1 MGVQPSDEAIAAG
14 AIMVGVM
21 QTIPPPQTTP
31 PEPSTTLYP
40 ESRRLLRAV
49 SVMQSDIYHL
59 PVSNIAYHVYSRKE
73 EQARMQAIS
82 QRAFQRTMD
91 SYHEHEQLADLFQ
104 VELDKKEIQR
114 RERKEQ
120 DKLLK
125 TKKSSKR
132 STQSRS
138 QDRSCSQLQYP
149 VLPPPPPQP
158 EAHSLYPQATAL
170 GISGAAGVKL
180 EPASDVH
187 RTGEYHGLKRARR
200 NSDISSSEVS
210 GYGDEELGHLGS
222 NSKIA
227 SLQMVPAGSSRH
239 AECNITRS
247 QSNERSTSSSPALP
261 ITPSP
266 RVTPSDAR
274 ERNEDDSEHRTG
286 MGSVTRSSTQPE
298 SLGSARSLTLSTPPG
313 TTSSSILALSQEATS
328 GRRKR
333 KQAIP
338 VNPSIVER
346 MPGITLRIQR
356 EPQGSQLEVEIL
368 KNVDDYGWDPMGH
381 QSSHSNLQALD
392 DIQKVEE
399 AIRSGRQPMTCNRRV
414 SDWNRSLSNS
424 LASLSWSTTNASSST
439 SLISMQ
445 DLIDAR
451 SLPLSWEN
459 FSTRECV
466 VNKVTGKH
474 DNDLQILEEVVQGTI
489 ARHQYSTLDLDDEL
503 PRQRGR
509 DREVSSRTS
518 TTPTRRNSD
527 ASTGASIAAA
537 AAAAVSTGGR
547 ASKTSGTSAPATT
560 RTLPARATRSR
571 THVSKDGRGGKR
583 GVALYAHDDLDEVLK
598 HKRRKKLAERRR
610 LGSKAS
616 SKDGTDDEEEDEYA
630 DENCTQM
637 EEGRPTSK
645 ASKVMSEGEQEEDE
659 DGDVVMNNRRKQQR
673 KRQLSWTDK
682 KVTTEDAHKSS
693 GKLSSETV
701 DKRRVS
707 RSGQE
712 EIESSTTS
720 SSSDVDNSEDD
731 YLNSKERLARNRR
744 RTKVPKGPFS
754 VADAGDTSV
763 KPKARRKSES
773 DTRTPLRPH
782 HIVTTANAPP
792 LESIAGGRRT
802 KKAWGRGRNS
812 RKEDEVGTTTDD
824 SSDDGGDLARDEDG
838 DDEKEMPHGRPA
850 HAAVA
855 AAKTQGTAHLP
866 TSTALSQASRTRNLS
881 SVAGTPPQTPLSA
894 SSTSGITLDS
904 GGRTRGRGRSFSGD
918 SSLQGGDKNRFF
930 DLALDTMNQKRRD
943 ALAKKRAAKV
953 EAKGREQQEKA
964 DKERLEEAK
973 AQKVEASNLPKSSKS
988 LPGRVLRRTRMDGA
1002 AEEGSVDPDCTSC
1015 RMELT
1020 AVDKDAWKT
1029 AQEQGKIQL
1038 PKMWGVHAILCTLC
1052 RLQYLDHHSRCTACF
1067 YVPVKEEMAS
1077 TGSSCIRCKAG
1088 TWLTETARLPSVEPT
1103 GDARKDGRRK
1113 TTSEALL

>member
-1 MGVQPSDEAIAAG
+1 
-14 AIMVGVM
+14 
-21 QTIPPPQTTP
+21 
-31 PEPSTTLYP
+31 
-40 ESRRLLRAV
+40 
-49 SVMQSDIYHL
+49 
-59 PVSNIAYHVYSRKE
+59 
-73 EQARMQAIS
+73 MQAIS

-91 SYHEHEQLADLFQ
+91 SYHEHEHLADLFQ

-125 TKKSSKR
+125 KKKSSKR

-138 QDRSCSQLQYP
+138 QDRSCSQSQHS
-149 VLPPPPPQP
+149 VQASRPPQP
-158 EAHSLYPQATAL
+158 EIHSLHPQATPL
-170 GISGAAGVKL
+170 GIGGAAGVKL

-187 RTGEYHGLKRARR
+187 RTGDYHGLKRARR

-222 NSKIA
+222 TSKNA
-227 SLQMVPAGSSRH
+227 SLQMVPSGSSSH
-239 AECNITRS
+239 AECNTIRS
-247 QSNERSTSSSPALP
+247 RSNELPTSSSPALP

-274 ERNEDDSEHRTG
+274 ERNEDDSEQRSG
-286 MGSVTRSSTQPE
+286 MGSANRSSTRPE
-298 SLGSARSLTLSTPPG
+298 SLGSARSSTLSTPPG
-313 TTSSSILALSQEATS
+313 TTSSSILALAQDAAT

-356 EPQGSQLEVEIL
+356 ERQGSQLEVEIL
-368 KNVDDYGWDPMGH
+368 KNVDDYGWDPLSR
-381 QSSHSNLQALD
+381 QSPHSNLQALE

-414 SDWNRSLSNS
+414 SDWNRSLSSS

-439 SLISMQ
+439 SLASMQ

-489 ARHQYSTLDLDDEL
+489 ARHQYSTLDLDEEQQ
-503 PRQRGR
+503 RQRGR
-509 DREVSSRTS
+509 DHDVSPRTS
-518 TTPTRRNSD
+518 TTPTRRHSD
-527 ASTGASIAAA
+527 ASTGASMAAA

-547 ASKTSGTSAPATT
+547 ASKTSGTSASATT

-616 SKDGTDDEEEDEYA
+616 SKDGTEDEEEYEYDDE
-630 DENCTQM
+630 DGTQM
-637 EEGRPTSK
+637 AEGRPALKVSK
-645 ASKVMSEGEQEEDE
+645 EMSEGDQEEDD
-659 DGDVVMNNRRKQQR
+659 DGDVIMSHRGKQQR

-682 KVTTEDAHKSS
+682 KIATQDAHKSA
-693 GKLSSETV
+693 GKPLSEAA

-712 EIESSTTS
+712 ENESSTTS

-731 YLNSKERLARNRR
+731 YLNSKERLARSRR
-744 RTKVPKGPFS
+744 RTKVPKGS
-754 VADAGDTSV
+754 SSAADTADTSV

-773 DTRTPLRPH
+773 DSRTPLRPH
-782 HIVTTANAPP
+782 HIVTTANEPP
-792 LESIAGGRRT
+792 LESTAGGRRT

-824 SSDDGGDLARDEDG
+824 SSDDGGDLARDEDEDG
-838 DDEKEMPHGRPA
+838 EKGMPHGRSA

-855 AAKTQGTAHLP
+855 TAKTHGTALHHS
-866 TSTALSQASRTRNLS
+866 TSTALSHASRTRKLS
-881 SVAGTPPQTPLSA
+881 SVVDTPPQTPLS
-894 SSTSGITLDS
+894 TSCTAGITLDS

-1067 YVPVKEEMAS
+1067 YVPVKEEMATS
-1077 TGSSCIRCKAG
+1077 GSSCIRCKAG
-1088 TWLTETARLPSVEPT
+1088 TWLTETVRLPSVEPQ
-1103 GDARKDGRRK
+1103 
-1113 TTSEALL
+1113 L

>member
-1 MGVQPSDEAIAAG
+1 
-14 AIMVGVM
+14 
-21 QTIPPPQTTP
+21 
-31 PEPSTTLYP
+31 
-40 ESRRLLRAV
+40 
-49 SVMQSDIYHL
+49 MQSDIYQL
-59 PVSNIAYHVYSRKE
+59 PVSNIAYHIYSRKE
-73 EQARMQAIS
+73 EQARMQTIS

-91 SYHEHEQLADLFQ
+91 SYHEHEHLADLFQ

-125 TKKSSKR
+125 KKKSSKR
-132 STQSRS
+132 STQSHS
-138 QDRSCSQLQYP
+138 QDRSYSQLQYP
-149 VLPPPPPQP
+149 APPPPPPLQP
-158 EAHSLYPQATAL
+158 ELHSLHPQVTA
-170 GISGAAGVKL
+170 SGTHGAEGVKL
-180 EPASDVH
+180 EPPSDVH

-200 NSDISSSEVS
+200 HSDISSSEVS
-210 GYGDEELGHLGS
+210 RFGDEELGHLGPS
-222 NSKIA
+222 SKIA
-227 SLQMVPAGSSRH
+227 PSQMITSGSSSQVDCH
-239 AECNITRS
+239 INRS
-247 QSNERSTSSSPALP
+247 RSNERSTSSSPALP

-266 RVTPSDAR
+266 RVTPSEAR
-274 ERNEDDSEHRTG
+274 ERNEDDSEERSG
-286 MGSVTRSSTQPE
+286 MGSANRSSTQPE
-298 SLGSARSLTLSTPPG
+298 SFGSARSLTLSTPPG
-313 TTSSSILALSQEATS
+313 TTSSSILAVPGDAAT

-356 EPQGSQLEVEIL
+356 ELQGSQLQVEIL
-368 KNVDDYGWDPMGH
+368 KNVDDYGWDPLNS
-381 QSSHSNLQALD
+381 QSPHSNLQATE
-392 DIQKVEE
+392 DIQKVQE
-399 AIRSGRQPMTCNRRV
+399 AIRSGRQSMNCNRRV
-414 SDWNRSLSNS
+414 ADWNRSLSNS

-439 SLISMQ
+439 SLASMQ

-474 DNDLQILEEVVQGTI
+474 DNDLHILEEVVQGTI
-489 ARHQYSTLDLDDEL
+489 ARHQYNTLDLDEEQ

-509 DREVSSRTS
+509 DHEVSPRASTS
-518 TTPTRRNSD
+518 PTRRHSD
-527 ASTGASIAAA
+527 ASIGANAAA
-537 AAAAVSTGGR
+537 ATAAASVGSR
-547 ASKTSGTSAPATT
+547 SSKTSGTSAPATT

-571 THVSKDGRGGKR
+571 THVSKDSRGGKR
-583 GVALYAHDDLDEVLK
+583 GAALFAHDDLDEVLK

-616 SKDGTDDEEEDEYA
+616 SKDGTDDEEEDEYD
-630 DENCTQM
+630 DEDGTQM
-637 EEGRPTSK
+637 EEDRQAMK
-645 ASKVMSEGEQEEDE
+645 ASKELSEADQEEEED
-659 DGDVVMNNRRKQQR
+659 DGDVIMNNRGKQQR

-682 KVTTEDAHKSS
+682 NINTQDEHKST
-693 GKLSSETV
+693 GKPLPETA

-720 SSSDVDNSEDD
+720 SSSDADNSEDD
-731 YLNSKERLARNRR
+731 YLNSRERLARNRR
-744 RTKVPKGPFS
+744 RVNVPKAPS
-754 VADAGDTSV
+754 SAADIADAPA

-782 HIVTTANAPP
+782 HIVTATTVPP

-802 KKAWGRGRNS
+802 KKTWGRGRNA

-824 SSDDGGDLARDEDG
+824 SSDDGGHDGKEDAPG
-838 DDEKEMPHGRPA
+838 ERGIPNSRSA
-850 HAAVA
+850 HATVS
-855 AAKTQGTAHLP
+855 AAKTQDTTNHP
-866 TSTALSQASRTRNLS
+866 SSTALPQSTRVRKLS
-881 SVAGTPPQTPLSA
+881 SVANTPPQTPQSA
-894 SSTSGITLDS
+894 SSTAGIAHDS

-918 SSLQGGDKNRFF
+918 SSLHGGDKNRFF

-943 ALAKKRAAKV
+943 TLAKKRAAKV
-953 EAKGREQQEKA
+953 EAKGREQREKA

-1015 RMELT
+1015 RMELR
-1020 AVDKDAWKT
+1020 AADKDAWKI
-1029 AQEQGKIQL
+1029 AQELGEIHL
-1038 PKMWGVHAILCTLC
+1038 PKMWGIHAILCTTC

-1067 YVPVKEEMAS
+1067 YVPVKEEMTIS
-1077 TGSSCIRCKAG
+1077 GSSCIRCKAG
-1088 TWLTETARLPSVEPT
+1088 TWLTETVRLPAGEFT
-1103 GDARKDGRRK
+1103 GDARKDSRRK
-1113 TTSEALL
+1113 TPSEAL